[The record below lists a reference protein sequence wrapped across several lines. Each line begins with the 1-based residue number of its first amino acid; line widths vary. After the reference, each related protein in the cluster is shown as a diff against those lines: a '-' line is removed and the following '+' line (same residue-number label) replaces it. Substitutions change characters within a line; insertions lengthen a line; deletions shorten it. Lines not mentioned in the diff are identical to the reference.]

1 MQQAPKF
8 KNYFSDNNISGLLS
22 LFNEYGLLIEVTT
35 TLDQCRDI
43 KDNFLLNLA
52 IDSNADYLIT
62 SDNDLLTLNK
72 IGKTKII
79 KYSDFEN
86 LFKGRIG

>member
-1 MQQAPKF
+1 VQQAPKF

-72 IGKTKII
+72 IGKTKILNTAI
-79 KYSDFEN
+79 SKIF
-86 LFKGRIG
+86 LRA